1 MLAALPND
9 PAVAFAAGDGR
20 AERSPRQALRETLT
34 AMPKMVAFGEAAGQ
48 EKELESSAP
57 VNFAAPRGTLV
68 DAAQAK
74 AHAKAQKLA
83 QACSPF

>member
-1 MLAALPND
+1 MARKA
-9 PAVAFAAGDGR
+9 
-20 AERSPRQALRETLT
+20 RSPRQALRETLG
-34 AMPKMVAFGEAAGQ
+34 AMPVMVSFGEAAGQ
-48 EKELESSAP
+48 EKEIESNAP

-83 QACSPF
+83 HAKAQKLAQDCSPF